1 MLGWN
6 EHSGRL
12 VRRLG
17 PAAAPCT
24 CNYSSLRLHL
34 SKHVVNGESRWR
46 EIGGVFFIEDDDEFY
61 YFLRNVLS
69 WIRGESRWR
78 EIGGVFFIED
88 DDEFYYFF
96 RNIYCRGFVEIE
108 DGAKSVDFF
117 L

>member
-1 MLGWN
+1 MRGGRSRTRSSSSFFLSFFLPRAKESAMLGWN

-61 YFLRNVLS
+61 YF
-69 WIRGESRWR
+69 
-78 EIGGVFFIED
+78 
-88 DDEFYYFF
+88 F